1 MPIKRLKVGT
11 RRSPLAKTQTNEVV
25 RQLVEIHSGL
35 DITVQTISTLGDQT
49 TGPLP
54 TSQTG
59 FFTSSLETALIHEEI
74 DFVVHSLKDLPSQGS
89 DQLTIAAIPKR
100 DSAFD
105 VLVTS
110 TGLTMEELPKGA
122 TVGTSSL
129 RRTAQLL
136 SVRPD
141 LRIELLRGNVDTR
154 IEKIL
159 CGKLQ
164 ATVLAE
170 AGLRRL
176 NIPLQHQYRIPMEV
190 MLPAAAQGA
199 LALQCRKN
207 DTFTMDLLKSVDCTE
222 TRRTTSAE
230 RTFLSATGG
239 GCAVAMA
246 AFAKLDHQ
254 IHLSA
259 EVLSSDGDRKI
270 CVSGFGTDP
279 ILLGNQLAHQ
289 AIERGAT
296 DLLSNNVST
305 RW

>member
-1 MPIKRLKVGT
+1 MKKRLRVGT
-11 RRSPLAKTQTNEVV
+11 RRSLLARSQTTEVI
-25 RQLVEIHSGL
+25 QLLTKIHKGL
-35 DITVQTISTLGDQT
+35 DIEVQTIATLGDKT

-54 TSQTG
+54 TSHIG
-59 FFTSSLETALIHEEI
+59 FFTSSLETALIHEEV

-100 DSAFD
+100 NSALD

-110 TGLTMEELPKGA
+110 SGVTLEQLPKGS

-136 SVRPD
+136 SIRPD
-141 LRIELLRGNVDTR
+141 LDIELLRGNVDTR

-159 CGKLQ
+159 SGKLQ

-176 NIPLQHQYRIPMEV
+176 NIPIEYQYRIPV
-190 MLPAAAQGA
+190 KIMLPAAAQGA
-199 LALQCRKN
+199 LAVQCRKT
-207 DTFTMDLLKSVDCTE
+207 DSLTKALLESIDCTE
-222 TRRTTSAE
+222 TRMTTSSE
-230 RTFLSATGG
+230 RTFLSSTGG

-246 AFAKLDHQ
+246 AFARQLDHQ

-270 CVSGFGTDP
+270 CVSGVGTDP
-279 ILLGNQLAHQ
+279 THLGHQLAQ
-289 AIERGAT
+289 EAIQMGAQ
-296 DLLSNNVST
+296 DLLT
-305 RW
+305 RG